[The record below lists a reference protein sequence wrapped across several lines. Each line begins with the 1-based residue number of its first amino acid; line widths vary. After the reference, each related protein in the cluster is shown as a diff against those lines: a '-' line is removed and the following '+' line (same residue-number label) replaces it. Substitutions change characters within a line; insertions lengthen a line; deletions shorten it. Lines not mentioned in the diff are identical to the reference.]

1 MRAESSGS
9 ILLERREGSDSNS
22 DGRRGALPS
31 TMDSR
36 EEELELVTLFRLDE
50 ERRQVVA
57 AMDSWLREEGR

>member
-1 MRAESSGS
+1 MRPENSGN

-22 DGRRGALPS
+22 DGRRAVLPS

-50 ERRQVVA
+50 ERRQLVA